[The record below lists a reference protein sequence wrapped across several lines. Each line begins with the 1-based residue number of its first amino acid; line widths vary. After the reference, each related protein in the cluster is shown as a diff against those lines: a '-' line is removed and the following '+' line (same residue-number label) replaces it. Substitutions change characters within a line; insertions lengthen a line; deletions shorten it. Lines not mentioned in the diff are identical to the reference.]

1 MNHTYVPYEVQY
13 RNLIKQVLSQGASC
27 DAERTGTGSRML
39 TGLSMRV
46 DLAKEF
52 PILTSKKVNFDK
64 IVEEDLWFI
73 SGSTSNDDLLAR
85 GVKFWTD
92 WESEA
97 GQLGPVY
104 GAMWRRRPASLISYQ
119 EMVPYQS
126 TSVNLTK
133 VTKNYV
139 KTKCRKTISLEGV
152 SSSGVARHITA
163 VHKVWYDMM
172 AAAALAGASVYAP
185 WTDPEGFRKD
195 FAKIPGNE
203 LLSLTFDFCLAV
215 PPKKLVCVVTKNC
228 NVFAPDTMA
237 IVSDY
242 LAQAYPAIPLKDR
255 ENVLIPVFYID
266 QLQECIDDVMEHS
279 QSRRIIVDSWDPS
292 LAAFQN
298 LPPNMQADHGRQA
311 LPPCH
316 CFFQFNVRPG
326 KGGEKSFLDLTL
338 YMRSSDMFLGLP
350 FNMVNYALLTHM
362 VASMAGLQPGVLS
375 WTGGNCHIYANHVSQ
390 LETQLRRKVREPVQI
405 EPVPSRTLIGD
416 YVASDFK
423 LINYRPAAAIKGKVA
438 V

>member
-27 DAERTGTGSRML
+27 DTERTGTGSRML
-39 TGLSMRV
+39 TGLNMRV

-104 GAMWRRRPASLISYQ
+104 GAMWRRRPVSLVSYV
-119 EMVPYQS
+119 EMPALDLAAEG
-126 TSVNLTK
+126 LTK
-133 VTKNYV
+133 VTKNFV
-139 KTKCRKTISLEGV
+139 KTNCRKTPPLQGV
-152 SSSGVARHITA
+152 VCSNVARHISA
-163 VHKVWYDMM
+163 VHAIWYAMM
-172 AAAALAGASVYAP
+172 VDAAKSGAVVATQ
-185 WTDPEGFRKD
+185 WTTSEGFRKD

-203 LLSLTFDFCLAV
+203 LLILAV
-215 PPKKLVCVVTKNC
+215 PQSSSIPAKELVCVVTKNA
-228 NVFAPDTMA
+228 NVFMPGTLA
-237 IVSDY
+237 IVPKY
-242 LAQAYPAIPLKDR
+242 LADAYPPIPLKDR
-255 ENVLIPVFYID
+255 QEVLIPVFYID
-266 QLQECIDDVMEHS
+266 QLQECIDAVKEHS

-292 LAAFQN
+292 LVALDNMRPN
-298 LPPNMQADHGRQA
+298 LQANYGRQA

-338 YMRSSDMFLGLP
+338 YMR
-350 FNMVNYALLTHM
+350 
-362 VASMAGLQPGVLS
+362 
-375 WTGGNCHIYANHVSQ
+375 
-390 LETQLRRKVREPVQI
+390 
-405 EPVPSRTLIGD
+405 
-416 YVASDFK
+416 
-423 LINYRPAAAIKGKVA
+423 
-438 V
+438 